1 MKYFLLP
8 RKCWYKFWSYYNQWR
23 QRQRWWGAS
32 RLSGLFFVSRLH
44 GFLWNSSWW
53 SGTGAGSWLR
63 SGQEEP
69 ASSLWSLLSRCSL
82 VSRRSSY
89 AFLLDKSGD
98 LMYYYLKLWKFVKG
112 YLCYIHELFDM
123 RNVDDSISPQVNF
136 CSYIGFSGA
145 SIQLEKS
152 KLTISWKYCISKL
165 IGPIYGKRWT
175 NIIISYKISNVL
187 PIMKW
192 KSTLYKVQK
201 LVLIGLFYWF
211 YWHRLLTS
219 I

>member
-69 ASSLWSLLSRCSL
+69 ASSWWSLPSKCSL

-98 LMYYYLKLWKFVKG
+98 LMYYYFKFMKVWWRLPLLYSWALWYEKCWRLHFSTS
-112 YLCYIHELFDM
+112 EL
-123 RNVDDSISPQVNF
+123 
-136 CSYIGFSGA
+136 
-145 SIQLEKS
+145 L
-152 KLTISWKYCISKL
+152 
-165 IGPIYGKRWT
+165 
-175 NIIISYKISNVL
+175 
-187 PIMKW
+187 
-192 KSTLYKVQK
+192 
-201 LVLIGLFYWF
+201 
-211 YWHRLLTS
+211 
-219 I
+219 